1 MCPLLHTHTPTT
13 VRDLCLDARPRTVDV
28 CDVRTLEVRRAGLLL
43 RWAPEPAKRVCK
55 PPPAH
60 DDAPGIGTSECA
72 RLHAAPGH
80 NRYPDLIFAFE
91 HLRDLVSDLASDLLF
106 ALLWRRR

>member
-1 MCPLLHTHTPTT
+1 MTSG
-13 VRDLCLDARPRTVDV
+13 
-28 CDVRTLEVRRAGLLL
+28 LEVRAADRAGLLL
-43 RWAPEPAKRVCK
+43 RWRFRNQPSECAS
-55 PPPAH
+55 PPAH

-72 RLHAAPGH
+72 RLHAPPGH

>member
-1 MCPLLHTHTPTT
+1 MGSGTSQAS
-13 VRDLCLDARPRTVDV
+13 VQA
-28 CDVRTLEVRRAGLLL
+28 
-43 RWAPEPAKRVCK
+43 